1 MVDALAD
8 TGVDREA
15 LQRRTLRSLRFAQVP
30 GQAAVAGMVAVVSL
44 LASDLL
50 GSDRLAGMGSASFTI
65 GAAFT
70 AIPLAAFM
78 RRRGRR
84 VGLVR
89 ALLIGAAGASIAA
102 AGGQLRWFPLFVIGM
117 VAFGAGQAATLQQR
131 YVAADLAQPEQQGAS
146 IAAIVWVG
154 TLGAALGPLLT
165 PFEKAAAE
173 QLGLDALVGP
183 FLFAAAFFLVAA
195 TVMWARLRP
204 DPLEVIGGIDPDA
217 ERVRLLRVVRSSS
230 SVIWSSPG
238 ARLGI
243 AALAA
248 SQAAMVGVM
257 TMTPPH
263 MKDHGQA
270 DLSALVIALHIV
282 GMYGLSP
289 WVGRFV
295 DRRGAVGG
303 IQVGAFVLGA
313 GTVATVMAGYVP
325 VLMFVGLFFLGLGW
339 SFGLIA
345 GTTIL
350 TASVPES
357 SRVEV
362 QGTGDLTLSLCGA
375 AAALSSGFVK
385 ASFGFHLLA
394 DGAAV
399 LAAGLL
405 VLAWHTAAITPAARR
420 AT

>member
-1 MVDALAD
+1 VVDALAD
-8 TGVDREA
+8 TGIDREA

-50 GSDRLAGMGSASFTI
+50 GSDRLAGMGSASFTV

-102 AGGQLRWFPLFVIGM
+102 TGGQLRWFPLFVVGM

-131 YVAADLAQPEQQGAS
+131 YVAADLAEPEQQGAS

-165 PFEKAAAE
+165 PFEKAFAE
-173 QLGLDALVGP
+173 RLGLDELVGP

-195 TVMWARLRP
+195 TVVWARLRP
-204 DPLEVIGGIDPDA
+204 DPLEVIGGIDPHA

-230 SVIWSSPG
+230 SVIWASPG

-263 MKDHGQA
+263 MKDHGHA

-289 WVGRFV
+289 LVGRFV
-295 DRRGAVGG
+295 DRRGAVRG
-303 IQVGAFVLGA
+303 IQVGAFILGT
-313 GTVATVMAGYVP
+313 GTVATVVAGYVP
-325 VLMFVGLFFLGLGW
+325 SLMFVGLFLLGLGW
-339 SFGLIA
+339 SFGLIG

-350 TASVPES
+350 TASVPEA

-405 VLAWHTAAITPAARR
+405 VLAWYTAATTPTAGR

>member
-1 MVDALAD
+1 
-8 TGVDREA
+8 
-15 LQRRTLRSLRFAQVP
+15 
-30 GQAAVAGMVAVVSL
+30 
-44 LASDLL
+44 
-50 GSDRLAGMGSASFTI
+50 MGSASFTI

-89 ALLIGAAGASIAA
+89 ALLIGATGASVAA

-117 VAFGAGQAATLQQR
+117 LAFGAGQAATLQQR
-131 YVAADLAQPEQQGAS
+131 YVAADLAPPEQQGAS

-173 QLGLDALVGP
+173 QLGLDELVGP
-183 FLFAAAFFLVAA
+183 FLFAAGFFLVAA
-195 TVMWARLRP
+195 TVVWVRLRP
-204 DPLEVIGGIDPDA
+204 DPLEVIGGIDPHA
-217 ERVRLLRVVRSSS
+217 ERVRLLRVVRSSA
-230 SVIWSSPG
+230 SVIWASPG

-243 AALAA
+243 AALAT

-263 MKDHGQA
+263 MKDHGHA

-295 DRRGAVGG
+295 DRHGAVRG
-303 IQVGAFVLGA
+303 IQAGAFILGA

-325 VLMFVGLFFLGLGW
+325 ALMFVGLFFLGLGW
-339 SFGLIA
+339 SFGLIG

-350 TASVPES
+350 TASVPEA

-405 VLAWHTAAITPAARR
+405 VLAWYTAAMTPIARR